1 MATEP
6 PPGHIETD
14 SIGLEPDREPERR
27 PTVTLWGEAHHQS
40 LEGDLLPAVGRYQG
54 TDSSPE
60 VYRFRF
66 PGQVGGLIMPPSG

>member
-60 VYRFRF
+60 ERTGSATKEN
-66 PGQVGGLIMPPSG
+66 P